1 MKMKKYIIPIVEME
15 EKVVSCS
22 FIMTSPA
29 PLTPAN
35 GPGQPGLHAPERKPY

>member
-35 GPGQPGLHAPERKPY
+35 GSGNGLHAPERKPF

>member
-1 MKMKKYIIPIVEME
+1 MKKYIIPIVEME

-22 FIMTSPA
+22 FIMTSPEA

-35 GPGQPGLHAPERKPY
+35 GSGNGLHAPERKPY